1 MSSRLF
7 IVPDIHGRDFWKKIL
22 PTFSDH
28 DRVVFLGDY
37 LDPYFYEG
45 IDFPRALENFK
56 RIIEFKKSKPENVHL
71 LVGNHDIHY
80 IESDYGCSRYNATY
94 SQEAEKLFRDN
105 KDLFDLY
112 LRYLDVGADKTLLFT
127 HAGIAD
133 SWLTVSSPKMF
144 KKGEIRPLDA
154 VCTYLESMKDPDLYV
169 ESRLNDI
176 GQMRGNY
183 HNPGAGGPFWC
194 DIRELMKSL
203 PEWDQ
208 RVVQIIGHT
217 QMQETGYTLP
227 LRDSDGA
234 LAAIGCDSRTV
245 FEWKDQQLEEYV
257 V

>member
-7 IVPDIHGRDFWKKIL
+7 VVPDIHGRDFWKKIL
-22 PTFSDH
+22 PTFSDL
-28 DRVVFLGDY
+28 DQVVFLGDY

-45 IDFPRALENFK
+45 IDFPKALENFK
-56 RIIEFKKSKPENVHL
+56 RIIEFKKSKPEHVHL

-94 SQEAEKLFRDN
+94 SQEAEKLFREN

-112 LRYLDVGADKTLLFT
+112 LRYLDTEKDKTLLFT

-133 SWLTVSSPKMF
+133 SWLESYSEMF
-144 KKGEIRPLDA
+144 KVGEVRSLDA
-154 VCTYLESMKDPDLYV
+154 VCTYLESMKDPSMYV

-176 GQMRGNY
+176 GRMRGNY
-183 HNPGAGGPFWC
+183 YTSGAGGPFWC
-194 DIRELMKSL
+194 DIRELMMSL

-208 RVVQIIGHT
+208 RVTQIVGHT
-217 QMQETGYTLP
+217 QMEKTGYTLP
-227 LRDSDGA
+227 LRNKDGSV
-234 LAAIGCDSRTV
+234 AAIGCDSRAV
-245 FEWKDQQLEEYV
+245 FEWKDDHLVEYV